1 MTQLK
6 MIAAAVALAAAGTA
20 SANVLTPTAT
30 GLGGE
35 MSLTVY
41 SKQAG
46 VSFLF
51 DTGVMLADF
60 RANPFQSWS
69 MDGNGAFDTFLSVYN
84 AAGAS
89 DMSWTFFGGDNSG
102 GPAAQRTMI
111 ATVSGDAAAVTNGNM
126 VDSMTFISENYL
138 SAANLNPQL
147 NQFLSGPAVA
157 NASGVFQQGVDGK
170 AYFLDTLGSDFMG
183 VFQETSNTLGGETAL
198 WDYVRSSTSVFLLA
212 KGEQIGFASFTQQGG
227 SYTFAVTSTSM
238 IPAVP
243 EPSTYALVIAG
254 LAVAGIAARRR
265 AAK

>member
-1 MTQLK
+1 MNQLK

-20 SANVLTPTAT
+20 SANVLLPTVAS

-69 MDGNGAFDTFLSVYN
+69 MDGNGAFDTFLSIYS
-84 AAGAS
+84 AAGAN
-89 DMSWTFFGGDNSG
+89 DMSWMFFGGDNLG

-111 ATVSGDAAAVTNGNM
+111 VTVSGDAAAVTNGNM
-126 VDSMTFISENYL
+126 MQSMGFVQENYL
-138 SAANLNPQL
+138 FPANLNPQL
-147 NQFLSGPAVA
+147 NVSLGGGA

-183 VFQETSNTLGGETAL
+183 AFQETGNVLGGETAL
-198 WDYVRSSTSVFLLA
+198 WDYVRSSTSLSGVA
-212 KGEQIGFASFTQQGG
+212 KGVQIGFASFKQQAG
-227 SYTFAVTSTSM
+227 SYTFAVTSEST

-243 EPSTYALVIAG
+243 EPSTYALMLAG

>member
-1 MTQLK
+1 MNQLK

-20 SANVLTPTAT
+20 SANVLDPLAA
-30 GLGGE
+30 GGVGGE

-69 MDGNGAFDTFLSVYN
+69 MDGNGAFDTFLSIYN

-102 GPAAQRTMI
+102 NAAAARTLI
-111 ATVSGDAAAVTNGNM
+111 TTVSGDASAVTNGSM
-126 VDSMTFISENYL
+126 VTGMNNIKNNYL
-138 SAANLNPQL
+138 DAANLNTQL
-147 NQFLSGPAVA
+147 NQFLSGPGVA
-157 NASGVFQQGVDGK
+157 NASGVFVEGVDGK
-170 AYFLDTLGSDFMG
+170 AYFLDSLGPDLRNGS
-183 VFQETSNTLGGETAL
+183 FQDTGNVLGGTTAL
-198 WDYVRSSTSVFLLA
+198 WDFVRNGTAPANLA
-212 KGEQIGFASFTQQGG
+212 TGMQIGLASFTQQAG
-227 SYTFAVTSTSM
+227 SYTFAVT
-238 IPAVP
+238 PVP

-265 AAK
+265 TAK

>member
-1 MTQLK
+1 MNQLK

-20 SANVLTPTAT
+20 SANVLDPLAA
-30 GLGGE
+30 GGVGGE

-51 DTGVMLADF
+51 DTGVMLGNF

-69 MDGNGAFDTFLSVYN
+69 MDGNGAFDTFLSIYN

-102 GPAAQRTMI
+102 VSAALRTMI
-111 ATVSGDAAAVTNGNM
+111 TTVSGDAAAVTNGSM
-126 VDSMTFISENYL
+126 VTAMNNIKNNYL
-138 SAANLNPQL
+138 DAANLNPQL
-147 NQFLSGPAVA
+147 NVTLGGGA
-157 NASGVFQQGVDGK
+157 NASGVFVEGVNGK
-170 AYFLDTLGSDFMG
+170 AYFLDSLGPDFRNG
-183 VFQETSNTLGGETAL
+183 SFQETGNVLGGTTAL
-198 WDYVRSSTSVFLLA
+198 WDFVRSSTAPSALA
-212 KGEQIGFASFTQQGG
+212 TGEQIGFASFKQQAG
-227 SYTFAVTSTSM
+227 SYTFAVT
-238 IPAVP
+238 PVP

>member
-1 MTQLK
+1 MNQLK

-20 SANVLTPTAT
+20 SANVLDPLAA
-30 GLGGE
+30 GGVGGE

-69 MDGNGAFDTFLSVYN
+69 MDGNGAFDTFLSIYN

-89 DMSWTFFGGDNSG
+89 DMRWTFFGGDNSG
-102 GPAAQRTMI
+102 VSAATRTMI
-111 ATVSGDAAAVTNGNM
+111 ATVSGDATAVTNGNM
-126 VDSMTFISENYL
+126 VDSMNNIKNIYL
-138 SAANLNPQL
+138 DAANLNPQL
-147 NQFLSGPAVA
+147 NQFLSGSSVA
-157 NASGVFQQGVDGK
+157 NASGVFLEGVNGR
-170 AYFLDTLGSDFMG
+170 AYFLDLLGADFVG
-183 VFQETSNTLGGETAL
+183 KFQDTSNVLGGTTEL
-198 WDYVRSSTSVFLLA
+198 FDFVRSSTSALGNA
-212 KGEQIGFASFTQQGG
+212 TETSIGFATFQQQAG
-227 SYTFAVTSTSM
+227 SYTFAVTST

-243 EPSTYALVIAG
+243 EPSTYALMLAG